1 MTVEDEQGEA
11 GIPLVRP
18 STPSGPLPPY
28 ALAGDP
34 RHEAFREVLAEA
46 DRLAVPVLMGGGVV
60 YVQHGLI
67 SPRVSKAL
75 SLIVDPVGF
84 EALLGS
90 LGSAGWVPARSPSRS
105 VIPVAVVSLWHLAS
119 NAYLDLYPIIPGFLR
134 HPVSVF
140 ERVWSDRVLMRA
152 FGREVW
158 ALDRLMT
165 MMLAVHS
172 RLGPRSGGP
181 RLEEFRAFF
190 FQQFSVVIT
199 PEERERLP
207 ELTRAVGGEG
217 VMRPFFDQL
226 GIPCPPTRA
235 ASLAYARARFGVD
248 EVPSAARLL
257 IGRWDSAVRPRPRF
271 ARDVRRAR
279 RWVLWAAGPQ
289 FILLSRML
297 PAAALRRRR
306 DLFRALGVAPRTA
319 PRPVSEL

>member
-11 GIPLVRP
+11 GIPLVPP
-18 STPSGPLPPY
+18 SAPTGPLPSY
-28 ALAGDP
+28 AIAGDP
-34 RHEAFREVLAEA
+34 RHEAFREVLGEA
-46 DRLAVPVLMGGGVV
+46 DRLAVPVLMAGGVV

-67 SPRVSKAL
+67 SPRVSTAL
-75 SLIVDPVGF
+75 SLIVDPVGYT
-84 EALLGS
+84 ALLGA
-90 LGSAGWVPARSPSRS
+90 LGPAGWVPARAPSRS

-140 ERVWSDRVLMRA
+140 ERLWSDRVAMRA

-158 ALDRLMT
+158 AVDRLTM

-199 PEERERLP
+199 AEERARLP
-207 ELTRAVGGEG
+207 QLTRAVGGEG

-226 GIPCPPTRA
+226 GLDCPPVRA
-235 ASLAYARARFGVD
+235 ASRAYARARFGVD

-279 RWVLWAAGPQ
+279 RGIVLRAGSQ
-289 FILLSRML
+289 LLLLSSVL

-306 DLFRALGVAPRTA
+306 DLFRALGVAARSA
-319 PRPVSEL
+319 PWPARET